1 MLAVTPPLQLDH
13 MQAFMLSCPI
23 VVLAA
28 ELQVQLWLAAPR
40 RPQGSWHALHDR
52 SAQVRCVWDDMR
64 YRRVIEVLGHVRAC
78 DDLTTGWAS
87 CCAKEIRDAI
97 SGILHVIAED

>member
-28 ELQVQLWLAAPR
+28 EL
-40 RPQGSWHALHDR
+40 
-52 SAQVRCVWDDMR
+52 
-64 YRRVIEVLGHVRAC
+64 
-78 DDLTTGWAS
+78 
-87 CCAKEIRDAI
+87 
-97 SGILHVIAED
+97 